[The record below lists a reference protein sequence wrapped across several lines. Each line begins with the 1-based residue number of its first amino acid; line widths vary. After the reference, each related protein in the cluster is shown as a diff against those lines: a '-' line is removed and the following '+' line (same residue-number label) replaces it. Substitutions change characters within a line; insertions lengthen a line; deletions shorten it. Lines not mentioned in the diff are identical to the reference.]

1 MSDVPHGWVV
11 APLDALLAPQA
22 DGRTIH
28 QGWSPQ
34 CEKSPAGDS
43 EWGALKTTAIQ
54 PGHFLPEH
62 NKRLP
67 VDKQPK
73 PGLAVK
79 PDDVLLT
86 CAGPRSR
93 CGVACLVSETR
104 PKLMISGK
112 MYRFRFDNR
121 YLEPQFME
129 YYLLSGEAWSAID
142 EMKTGVSDSG
152 LNLTQGRIRTL
163 PIPVPPL
170 PEQQRIVAAIEEH
183 FSRLDAAEACLG
195 SAAKR
200 AARLPDAACS
210 ALTND
215 GSWRVVELT
224 DLLTSL
230 RNGAFVSRPSAD
242 PPGMPILRIS
252 AVRQRRLD
260 QTDVRYAT
268 PAPAGADRYQVDPGD
283 LLFTRYSGNPKYV
296 GACAVVPPDAAGL
309 LHPDKLIRGVV
320 DEAQADPR
328 WISSYVSV
336 GAGRASIESRLKT
349 TAGQVGISG
358 RQLKSVEIAVPP
370 IEEQIRRCNEIDRF
384 SDLADSVGAAIDV
397 AARRSS
403 GLRRAVLAAAF
414 SGQLVPQDPADEPAS
429 VLLERIAAER
439 AAAKPP
445 RRKRVTA

>member
-73 PGLAVK
+73 PGLEVK

-170 PEQQRIVAAIEEH
+170 PEQRRIVAAIEE
-183 FSRLDAAEACLG
+183 L
-195 SAAKR
+195 
-200 AARLPDAACS
+200 
-210 ALTND
+210 
-215 GSWRVVELT
+215 
-224 DLLTSL
+224 SL
-230 RNGAFVSRPSAD
+230 IHISEPTRP
-242 PPGMPILRIS
+242 
-252 AVRQRRLD
+252 
-260 QTDVRYAT
+260 Y
-268 PAPAGADRYQVDPGD
+268 
-283 LLFTRYSGNPKYV
+283 
-296 GACAVVPPDAAGL
+296 
-309 LHPDKLIRGVV
+309 
-320 DEAQADPR
+320 
-328 WISSYVSV
+328 
-336 GAGRASIESRLKT
+336 
-349 TAGQVGISG
+349 
-358 RQLKSVEIAVPP
+358 
-370 IEEQIRRCNEIDRF
+370 
-384 SDLADSVGAAIDV
+384 
-397 AARRSS
+397 
-403 GLRRAVLAAAF
+403 
-414 SGQLVPQDPADEPAS
+414 
-429 VLLERIAAER
+429 
-439 AAAKPP
+439 
-445 RRKRVTA
+445 

>member
-73 PGLAVK
+73 PGLEVK

-152 LNLTQGRIRTL
+152 LNLTQGRTL
-163 PIPVPPL
+163 ISTAP
-170 PEQQRIVAAIEEH
+170 
-183 FSRLDAAEACLG
+183 
-195 SAAKR
+195 
-200 AARLPDAACS
+200 
-210 ALTND
+210 
-215 GSWRVVELT
+215 
-224 DLLTSL
+224 SL
-230 RNGAFVSRPSAD
+230 V
-242 PPGMPILRIS
+242 
-252 AVRQRRLD
+252 
-260 QTDVRYAT
+260 
-268 PAPAGADRYQVDPGD
+268 
-283 LLFTRYSGNPKYV
+283 K
-296 GACAVVPPDAAGL
+296 
-309 LHPDKLIRGVV
+309 
-320 DEAQADPR
+320 
-328 WISSYVSV
+328 
-336 GAGRASIESRLKT
+336 
-349 TAGQVGISG
+349 
-358 RQLKSVEIAVPP
+358 
-370 IEEQIRRCNEIDRF
+370 
-384 SDLADSVGAAIDV
+384 
-397 AARRSS
+397 
-403 GLRRAVLAAAF
+403 
-414 SGQLVPQDPADEPAS
+414 
-429 VLLERIAAER
+429 
-439 AAAKPP
+439 
-445 RRKRVTA
+445 